1 MAQALTLSTP
11 NTIKSQTVPEE
22 TGHQGQDLRGEAGG
36 GRGLVV
42 REAVSIAS
50 SFPFTGIVLPG
61 SLLSSVNTDLQSLL
75 NKSQTWKALFLL
87 VCLVCLLPKL
97 FGNKI

>member
-11 NTIKSQTVPEE
+11 NTIESQTVPEE

-42 REAVSIAS
+42 REAGEK
-50 SFPFTGIVLPG
+50 PTGQG
-61 SLLSSVNTDLQSLL
+61 
-75 NKSQTWKALFLL
+75 A
-87 VCLVCLLPKL
+87 
-97 FGNKI
+97 